1 MLRLTMS
8 TEEYLQIGE
17 DVKVIFLG
25 GSKNHLRIMIDAP
38 KGLNV
43 VRSKVIE
50 NNAQNEEEKANLPHY
65 YAVPDLPEKYRKKK
79 IYVNDGARKMRTAA
93 DGAQRPQGVAIRK
106 TASQK

>member
-50 NNAQNEEEKANLPHY
+50 NNVTDPEEKAKLPHY
-65 YAVPDLPEKYRKKK
+65 YAVPDLPEKYRKKR
-79 IYVNDGARKMRTAA
+79 IVVNDAVKKARTGAR
-93 DGAQRPQGVAIRK
+93 Q
-106 TASQK
+106 

>member
-17 DVKVIFLG
+17 DVKVVFLG

-38 KGLNV
+38 KGLSV
-43 VRSKVIE
+43 VRSKVLE
-50 NNAQNEEEKANLPHY
+50 NNARSEEEKAKLPHY

-79 IYVNDGARKMRTAA
+79 IIMNDGAKRMS
-93 DGAQRPQGVAIRK
+93 GAVKQI
-106 TASQK
+106 

>member
-38 KGLNV
+38 KDLNV
-43 VRSKVIE
+43 VRSRVIE
-50 NNAQNEEEKANLPHY
+50 NNAQSEEEKANLPHY
-65 YAVPDLPEKYRKKK
+65 YAVPDLPEKYRKKR
-79 IYVNDGARKMRTAA
+79 IVVNDSCKKNRANG
-93 DGAQRPQGVAIRK
+93 
-106 TASQK
+106 

>member
-17 DVKVIFLG
+17 NVKVIFLG
-25 GSKNHLRIMIDAP
+25 GSKNHLRNMIDAP

-50 NNAQNEEEKANLPHY
+50 NNVTDPEEKAKLPHY
-65 YAVPDLPEKYRKKK
+65 YAVPDLPEKYRKKR
-79 IYVNDGARKMRTAA
+79 IVVNDAVKKARTGSR
-93 DGAQRPQGVAIRK
+93 Q
-106 TASQK
+106 

>member
-38 KGLNV
+38 KDLSV
-43 VRSKVIE
+43 VRSRVLE
-50 NNAQNEEEKANLPHY
+50 NNAQTEEERASLPHY
-65 YAVPDLPEKYRKKK
+65 YAVPDLPEKYRKKR
-79 IYVNDGARKMRTAA
+79 IMVNDSFK
-93 DGAQRPQGVAIRK
+93 K
-106 TASQK
+106 EL

>member
-38 KGLNV
+38 KDLSV
-43 VRSKVIE
+43 VRSRVLE
-50 NNAQNEEEKANLPHY
+50 NNAQTEEERASLPHY
-65 YAVPDLPEKYRKKK
+65 YAVPDLPEKYRKKR
-79 IYVNDGARKMRTAA
+79 IVVNDSFK
-93 DGAQRPQGVAIRK
+93 K
-106 TASQK
+106 EL

>member
-50 NNAQNEEEKANLPHY
+50 NNVTDPEEKAKLPHY
-65 YAVPDLPEKYRKKK
+65 YAVPDLPEKYRKKR
-79 IYVNDGARKMRTAA
+79 IVVNDAVKKARTVSR
-93 DGAQRPQGVAIRK
+93 Q
-106 TASQK
+106 

>member
-17 DVKVIFLG
+17 DVKVVFLG

-50 NNAQNEEEKANLPHY
+50 NNAQSEEEKANLPHY
-65 YAVPDLPEKYRKKK
+65 YAVPDLPEKYRKKR
-79 IYVNDGARKMRTAA
+79 IVVNDSVKKTGRAA
-93 DGAQRPQGVAIRK
+93 FPKA
-106 TASQK
+106 ASKQ

>member
-17 DVKVIFLG
+17 DVKVVFLG

-50 NNAQNEEEKANLPHY
+50 NNVTDPKEKAKLPHY
-65 YAVPDLPEKYRKKK
+65 YAVPDLPEKYRKKR
-79 IYVNDGARKMRTAA
+79 IVVNDSTKKKGMAVSSKAAAR
-93 DGAQRPQGVAIRK
+93 Q
-106 TASQK
+106 

>member
-50 NNAQNEEEKANLPHY
+50 NNVTDPEEKAKLPHY
-65 YAVPDLPEKYRKKK
+65 YAVPDLPEKYRKKR
-79 IYVNDGARKMRTAA
+79 IVVNDAVKKARTGSR
-93 DGAQRPQGVAIRK
+93 Q
-106 TASQK
+106 

>member
-17 DVKVIFLG
+17 EVRVIFLG

-65 YAVPDLPEKYRKKK
+65 YAAPDLPEKYRKRK
-79 IYVNDGARKMRTAA
+79 IFVNDGAKKLRTAA
-93 DGAQRPQGVAIRK
+93 DAEQRPQGRTVRNAV
-106 TASQK
+106 SQQ